1 MGYSKKELIAHIAKS
16 KKVIRLL
23 KKLQR
28 LDWSTVEVGTWEFI
42 EREENDLAIYKRKLK
57 NKEYIK

>member
-23 KKLQR
+23 KKLQK
-28 LDWSTVEVGTWEFI
+28 LCWSTIEVGTWEFI
-42 EREENDLAIYKRKLK
+42 KREKHDLAIYKRKLK